1 MRATSKLLKISNK
14 GTAGNLV
21 LTTKLKPKLATV
33 RSKKAHV
40 SSVSPSSDRL
50 VSTLR

>member
-21 LTTKLKPKLATV
+21 LVENVKWPT
-33 RSKKAHV
+33 
-40 SSVSPSSDRL
+40 
-50 VSTLR
+50 